1 MKYQKIY
8 KIIELYDYI
17 SFDIFDTLIKRD
29 VVKPIDVFFLVEKK
43 LNNMGIIVNYYTK
56 KRMQAEQNARNN
68 LPNEE
73 VTLSN
78 IYDFFRRENNE
89 YTEQDIAII
98 KNVEEETEI
107 EISTMN
113 LNIKPILEYC
123 RDQKKK
129 IVLISDMYLEKHVIE
144 KILEKNNIFKKRDYK
159 EVFISCI
166 SGYTKHSGK
175 LFDEALNYLNIS
187 ARQLCHIGDASR
199 GDYLVPIKK
208 GIKACH
214 IPTFVNNTNYRYL
227 RSDDRNIRKNEL
239 WLDTFISNRILKI
252 DDKYEKFGY
261 ECLGPMLYDFSV
273 WLHNNFENRGYK
285 VYNFFAREG
294 LLLQKAFKIVY
305 PEEETRYLCVS
316 RKSIIGAILC
326 KADSLEERLKIIKV
340 PHAFTKKVVIDLL
353 GLESQ
358 KYEGDIK
365 SEYDKKYHSIEEV
378 IKDEK
383 FFKFLKS
390 IDDDVIKESEKQMEL
405 LKKYLKFNEEN
416 DDIGIIDIGWNGTMQ
431 NYLGD
436 FLEYIGIDKTIKG
449 YYLGVS
455 YVSRKK
461 YEKIDNYGYL
471 FGKVPDDEHIDENKL
486 FSFCG
491 LFESI
496 FTADHGSV
504 KKYKELD
511 DGEVEPVFFDY
522 EYEENYKVIS
532 KIQKGALKFIEDFG
546 KSIIRDYLYMDCKL
560 VTSKILRVGNYPRK
574 EDLSM
579 FESLDFFDA
588 QRGKMIGELKLF
600 RDSLKD
606 IHNEFLI
613 SGWKVGFI
621 KRLMY
626 IFPASYF
633 YCNYRKRV
641 NRETKNEESVTG

>member
-8 KIIELYDYI
+8 KIIQSYDFI

-29 VVKPIDVFFLVEKK
+29 VVKPIDVFLLVEKK
-43 LNNMGIIVNYYTK
+43 LDNIGIKVDDYTK
-56 KRMQAEQNARNN
+56 KRIQAEQNARQN
-68 LPNEE
+68 LSSEE
-73 VTLSN
+73 VTLLN
-78 IYDFFRRENNE
+78 IYEFFRRENSE
-89 YTEQDIAII
+89 YSEQVISMI
-98 KNVEEETEI
+98 KNIEEEMEI
-107 EISTMN
+107 EVSTIN
-113 LNIKPILEYC
+113 LHMKRILEYC
-123 RDQKKK
+123 KEKNKK
-129 IVLISDMYLEKHVIE
+129 ILLISDMYLERPVIE
-144 KILEKNNIFKKRDYK
+144 KILAKNDVYK
-159 EVFISCI
+159 GKEYSELFISCE
-166 SGYTKHSGK
+166 SGCTKRLGSLYDVVLGR
-175 LFDEALNYLNIS
+175 LNIS
-187 ARQLCHIGDASR
+187 PKQLCHIGDSLR
-199 GDYLVPIKK
+199 GDYLMPVMK

-214 IPTFVNNTNYRYL
+214 IPTIVNNTNYRYL
-227 RSDDRNIRKNEL
+227 NFKNKERERNGL
-239 WLDTFISNRILKI
+239 WLDTFISNHILKI
-252 DDKYEKFGY
+252 DNKYEKFGY
-261 ECLGPMLYDFSV
+261 ECLGPMLYNFSV
-273 WLHNNFENRGYK
+273 WLYNNFENKDYK
-285 VYNFFAREG
+285 VYNFLAREG

-305 PEEETRYLCVS
+305 PEKETRYLCVS

-358 KYEGDIK
+358 KYEVFIK
-365 SEYDKKYHSIEEV
+365 SGDDRKYHSIEEV

-383 FFKFLKS
+383 FFDFLKS

-416 DDIGIIDIGWNGTMQ
+416 DHIGIIDIGWNGTMQ
-431 NYLGD
+431 NYLGNL
-436 FLEYIGIDKTIKG
+436 LEYTGLNKTIKG
-449 YYLGVS
+449 YYIGVS
-455 YVSRKK
+455 YASIKE

-471 FGKVPDDEHIDENKL
+471 FEKVPDDEHIDENKL

-504 KKYKELD
+504 KKYKEGD
-511 DGEVEPVFFDY
+511 NGEVEPVFFDY
-522 EYEENYKVIS
+522 EYEDNYKVIS
-532 KIQKGALKFIEDFG
+532 KIQKGALKFVEDFG
-546 KSIIRDYLYMDCKL
+546 KSIIKDYVYMDCKI

-574 EDLSM
+574 EDLGM

-626 IFPASYF
+626 TFPASYF
-633 YCNYRKRV
+633 YCSYRKRA
-641 NRETKNEESVTG
+641 NRETRNENSVTG